1 MIDYEKQQLL
11 LRDIDWLHQQKIK
24 VLEREERNAFY
35 DIERQKQKDQ
45 RDRMLAERKKRDEEY
60 KQRQAERQKQEQ
72 ERQQAWEQM
81 QLQRLAVHPF
91 EDEIDTC
98 EHLLSYIAKNMIK
111 RPTVGGKDDAKT
123 NIDEAAR
130 KKKLEEAIQ
139 KG

>member
-1 MIDYEKQQLL
+1 
-11 LRDIDWLHQQKIK
+11 
-24 VLEREERNAFY
+24 
-35 DIERQKQKDQ
+35 
-45 RDRMLAERKKRDEEY
+45 MLAERKKRDEEY

-111 RPTVGGKDDAKT
+111 RTTVGGKDDAKT

-130 KKKLEEAIQ
+130 KKKLDEAIQ
-139 KG
+139 KGQIQIAASKKERETLDNELASLAQNKKK

>member
-81 QLQRLAVHPF
+81 
-91 EDEIDTC
+91 
-98 EHLLSYIAKNMIK
+98 
-111 RPTVGGKDDAKT
+111 
-123 NIDEAAR
+123 
-130 KKKLEEAIQ
+130 
-139 KG
+139 